1 MRPEDLTRTDAQVG
15 VTAYLEDSNEGP
27 NFETIP
33 FRVEAEERPNLDSFV
48 VIERAEVDDVLHY
61 GRIGGGM
68 ERNPESDAVAQQAAD
83 AYNIDMGDV
92 RPGDHDPK
100 VTRVMVVELLGEL
113 VFNEEDEEE
122 EDSVSTRQPQSLPQ
136 TGQNVYVI
144 DGRELPELLNLPTS
158 TDGPDGFEI
167 GKIESGG
174 QSAPFALSRKAIA
187 RHVAV
192 LGRTGVGKTHTSHVL
207 VEELVDAGVP
217 VITFDVMDD
226 AKPMAEALGGTTVT
240 PGADLRIPYSLIG
253 FEAFEEFVSYTD
265 AQRDLAKTAYSE
277 IHEQGLKQLREE
289 GEIDIP
295 YQEFYDEIE
304 DYGDNVGSKATDRAI
319 RSTKW
324 GLRLSP
330 LGTQMNDW
338 GRLLV
343 ENAMINVDIGSLGQD
358 ERQLVIGAVGRML
371 QQLRR
376 RDEVPPFVLV
386 VDEAHKYVPS
396 SAQKTTAGRVMR
408 DLVQTA
414 RHDEIG
420 TVLITQSPSTLDDVA
435 LRTANTHIV
444 LALDSDEMSDVRGLF
459 GDLSKETLDRIPKLE
474 KGNAMIASAR
484 DLMRHTVPV
493 DIRQRRTPDGA
504 ETPDL
509 VTRSQKWKESYR
521 EEVDTGVQ
529 EGLDSYD

>member
-1 MRPEDLTRTDAQVG
+1 MQMRAEDLTDTAAQIG
-15 VTAYLEDSNEGP
+15 VTAYLEDRNEGP

-48 VIERAEVDDVLHY
+48 VIERAGVDKVLHY
-61 GRIGGGM
+61 GRIGAGM

-100 VTRVMVVELLGEL
+100 VTRVMFVELLGEL
-113 VFNEEDEEE
+113 VFD
-122 EDSVSTRQPQSLPQ
+122 DGSVTTRQPQSLPQ

-144 DGRELPELLNLPTS
+144 DGRELPGLLDLPTP

-167 GKIESGG
+167 GKIKSGG
-174 QSAPFALSRKAIA
+174 QSAPFALSREAIA
-187 RHVAV
+187 RHVTV
-192 LGRTGVGKTHTSHVL
+192 LGRTGVGKTHTAHVL
-207 VEELVDAGVP
+207 VEELVDAGVS
-217 VITFDVMDD
+217 VVSFDVMDD
-226 AKPMAEALGGTTVT
+226 AGPMAKELGGKTVR
-240 PGADLRIPYSLIG
+240 PGVDLSIPYSLIG

-265 AQRDLAKTAYSE
+265 AQRELAKTAYAE
-277 IHEQGLKQLREE
+277 VHDEAMEQLRNE
-289 GEIDIP
+289 GKVDIP
-295 YQEFYDEIE
+295 YSRLYDEIE
-304 DYGDNVGSKATDRAI
+304 DYGDNIGSNATDRAVE
-319 RSTKW
+319 RTKW

-330 LGTQMNDW
+330 LGTSIDDW

-343 ENAMINVDIGSLGQD
+343 ENSILNIDIGALGQS

-396 SAQKTTAGRVMR
+396 SAGDTTAGRVMR

-414 RHDEIG
+414 RHDAIG

-459 GDLSKETLDRIPKLE
+459 GDVSEETLNRIPKLE
-474 KGNAMIASAR
+474 KGRAMIASAR

-493 DIRQRRTPDGA
+493 DIRERRTSEGA

-509 VTRSQKWKESYR
+509 VSRSKEWKDSYR
-521 EEVDTGVQ
+521 EKTDTGVQ
-529 EGLDSYD
+529 DDLESFD